1 MPGRAGRPP
10 AVGRV
15 LERVTGTVR
24 RYGMFEPGQTILVAC
39 SGGPDSVCLLHTL
52 HRLRRLF
59 RIRLTVFHFDHRL
72 RPGSERDLAYVKRQ
86 AQGLGIPLLSRSA
99 EDQPARGQSVED
111 WARQARYAALGEAAS
126 RAGADAAALGHT
138 LDDQAETV
146 LLGLARGGGLEALSG
161 MAPLATL
168 PPGGLSAARPLLETS
183 RDETVAFCRALGL
196 RPRRDPMN
204 QDRRFLRTRV
214 RLDLLPL
221 LERALDRGVRSTL
234 ARSAEHLRADAAY
247 LEGLAS
253 EAARSVVDVRAGE
266 VRLEVERLT
275 ALADPIAVR
284 VARLALRVAAAAG
297 TWEPGPGAAHIEG
310 VLDLAR
316 GSPGRRLDLPG
327 DLVAERRK
335 GYVRIS
341 RASPQSPRRKG
352 ES

>member
-15 LERVTGTVR
+15 LERVTGTIR
-24 RYGMFEPGQTILVAC
+24 RYGMFEPGQSILVAC

-52 HRLRRLF
+52 HGLRRLF
-59 RIRLTVFHFDHRL
+59 RIRVAVFHFDHRL
-72 RPGSERDLAYVKRQ
+72 RSGSERDLSYVKRQ
-86 AQGLGIPLLSRSA
+86 AQGLGLPFLPRSA
-99 EDQPARGQSVED
+99 EDRPARGQSVED
-111 WARQARYAALGEAAS
+111 WARQARYAALTEAAS

-168 PPGGLSAARPLLETS
+168 PPGDLPAARPLLETS
-183 RDETVAFCRALGL
+183 RGETLAFCRALGL

-204 QDRRFLRTRV
+204 EDRRYLRTRV
-214 RLDLLPL
+214 RLDALPM

-247 LEGLAS
+247 LEVLAS
-253 EAARSVVDVRAGE
+253 DAARSVIDVGTGE
-266 VRLEVERLT
+266 VRLDVKGLT
-275 ALADPIAVR
+275 ALADPIAAR
-284 VARLALRVAAAAG
+284 VARLALRLAAAAG
-297 TWEPGPGAAHIEG
+297 TWEPDAGTAHIEG
-310 VLDLAR
+310 LLDLAR

-341 RASPQSPRRKG
+341 RASP
-352 ES
+352 